1 MSDRAIRL
9 LLVNTVPTV
18 RNGQTMFLLKYLR
31 AMDLSDMAVGYVARN
46 EVPAE
51 LRAQLTALGVRIYEL
66 PMRNRKPLAYL
77 KRLTAIIRAERYNIV
92 HANGNSATLFWE
104 MLAARRCGV
113 PVRIAHSHNTF
124 CVHRA
129 VHRMLYWPMQWL
141 TNYPMACGT
150 AAGRWLFGRRRF
162 EVVPIASDPETYRYR
177 PETRAAMRGR
187 MGLEGRI
194 AVGCVAGFAPQKNHA
209 FLLRAF
215 AEAHRRNEALHLVLI
230 GDGKLRDEIEAQIR
244 ELALSDCVTLTG
256 EVPDVPD
263 RLQAMDAMALP
274 SLFEGFPNVLV
285 EWQLAGLPA
294 LVSDAVT
301 RECDLTGL
309 LRYLP
314 LDEEAWAE
322 ALAGISTVDRE
333 AASRDGAEQAAR
345 RGYDVRVEAAR
356 LKGRYRQMLE
366 EQRASRS

>member
-1 MSDRAIRL
+1 MRPVFMDEGIKLKFFHLADLHIGKR
-9 LLVNTVPTV
+9 VN
-18 RNGQTMFLLKYLR
+18 GF
-31 AMDLSDMAVGYVARN
+31 
-46 EVPAE
+46 
-51 LRAQLTALGVRIYEL
+51 
-66 PMRNRKPLAYL
+66 PMREDLEHIFAQIYAYAQKHQPDAVL
-77 KRLTAIIRAERYNIV
+77 IAGDVYDKTLPSAEAVAQFDGFLT
-92 HANGNSATLFWE
+92 
-104 MLAARRCGV
+104 
-113 PVRIAHSHNTF
+113 
-124 CVHRA
+124 
-129 VHRMLYWPMQWL
+129 
-141 TNYPMACGT
+141 
-150 AAGRWLFGRRRF
+150 
-162 EVVPIASDPETYRYR
+162 EVV
-177 PETRAAMRGR
+177 R
-187 MGLEGRI
+187 MGIPVVIISGNHDSPERLE
-194 AVGCVAGFAPQKNHA
+194 FAKGILQSSRVY
-209 FLLRAF
+209 LSCTYY
-215 AEAHRRNEALHLVLI
+215 
-230 GDGKLRDEIEAQIR
+230 GKA
-244 ELALSDCVTLTG
+244 DCVTLTG

-322 ALAGISTVDRE
+322 ALAGLSTVDRE
-333 AASRDGAEQAAR
+333 AASRDGAEQVAR